1 MPGNLLDKIISG
13 CTLAISISPPQ
24 ISRELSKSEYDISE
38 YIVRQILDFLGF
50 RHRSFI
56 KDIPMKDVKDRDAQF
71 KNISSIR
78 AACQEIR
85 LSLISIDTQK
95 KELIGNF
102 KRNGKP

>member
-1 MPGNLLDKIISG
+1 M
-13 CTLAISISPPQ
+13 AISISPPQ